1 MRMSSRACALALC
14 LLVGS
19 VLGRDYPRPC
29 SQTSCVAGK
38 CVWEDCEEE
47 VNCEGGNCIFRG
59 CRSPRCHGGLCDF
72 YDSHDATCDGGGC
85 HFIRPQTTLR
95 DGYCA
100 GGKCKVDGVDWDH
113 TMADRLT
120 Y

>member
-1 MRMSSRACALALC
+1 M
-14 LLVGS
+14 
-19 VLGRDYPRPC
+19 
-29 SQTSCVAGK
+29 
-38 CVWEDCEEE
+38 WEDCEEE